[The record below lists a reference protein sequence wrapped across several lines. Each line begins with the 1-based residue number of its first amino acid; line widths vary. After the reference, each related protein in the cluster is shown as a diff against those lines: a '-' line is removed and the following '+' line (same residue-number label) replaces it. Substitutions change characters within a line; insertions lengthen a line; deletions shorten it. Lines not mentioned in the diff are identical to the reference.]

1 MVRAAD
7 DFAAIRARVDELRRE
22 REAAAVSDRQTTIGP
37 RPYTVSSK
45 LAQPGLRGQLLRAL
59 NRGSAGLA

>member
-7 DFAAIRARVDELRRE
+7 DFSAIRARVDELRRE
-22 REAAAVSDRQTTIGP
+22 REAAAASDQQTTIG
-37 RPYTVSSK
+37 RPYAASSK
-45 LAQPGLRGQLLRAL
+45 SAQPGLRGQLFRAL